1 MKKLQALLQA
11 LKDYYNKYFSQ
22 ANSRNA
28 CINRRGYWQMLA
40 IVAPCH
46 ILVLYGAGHLGSNMV
61 LPHDYGFLSYILALI
76 SWPYFIPWF
85 LLLFFHTVF
94 FIPIANYRCRD
105 IGISTWYTFLIVVPY
120 AKIASIIIIVP
131 DIRIAFIIILGC
143 LETGA
148 VKKYRKKYRKKYGL
162 GKNKKTDR

>member
-1 MKKLQALLQA
+1 MPIKKPQA

-40 IVAPCH
+40 VVAPCY
-46 ILVLYGAGHLGSNMV
+46 ILVLYAPRYLGSTIV
-61 LPHDYGFLSYILALI
+61 LPHDSGFLSFILPLI
-76 SWPYFIPWF
+76 TWPYFIPWF
-85 LLLFFHTVF
+85 FLAFFYIVF
-94 FIPIANYRCRD
+94 FIAIASHRCRD
-105 IGISTWYTFLIVVPY
+105 IGISKWYILLVIFPY

-148 VKKYRKKYRKKYGL
+148 AKKYRKKYRKKYGL
-162 GKNKKTDR
+162 GKNKKTDL

>member
-1 MKKLQALLQA
+1 MKKLQA
-11 LKDYYNKYFSQ
+11 LKDYYNKYFSRH
-22 ANSRNA
+22 NSRNA
-28 CINRRGYWQMLA
+28 YINRRGYWQMLA

-61 LPHDYGFLSYILALI
+61 LPHDYGFLSFILPLI

-85 LLLFFHTVF
+85 FLAFFYIVF
-94 FIPIANYRCRD
+94 FVVIASHRCRD
-105 IGISTWYTFLIVVPY
+105 IGISKWYILLVAFPY

-148 VKKYRKKYRKKYGL
+148 AKKYRQKYRL
-162 GKNKKTDR
+162 RKNKKTDR

>member
-1 MKKLQALLQA
+1 MKKLQA

-40 IVAPCH
+40 IVVPCH
-46 ILVLYGAGHLGSNMV
+46 ILVLYATDYLDRTIVSPHGS
-61 LPHDYGFLSYILALI
+61 GFLSFILPLI
-76 SWPYFIPWF
+76 SSPYFIPLCF
-85 LLLFFHTVF
+85 LAFFHIALFFT
-94 FIPIANYRCRD
+94 IAHHRCRD
-105 IGISTWYTFLIVVPY
+105 IGISHWYIFLILVPY

-148 VKKYRKKYRKKYGL
+148 VEKYRKKYRKKHSL
-162 GKNKKTDR
+162 RKNKKTGL